1 MKKSDF
7 VFLCIVLFIFTP
19 FFLFPDLYKM
29 YQQLN
34 TNHGMCTSFFKFAI
48 LSTLG
53 ELLGLR
59 ISSGHYLQKGFG
71 ILPRAL
77 VWGIFGIG
85 INMAFIIF
93 SNGVLSLASYMGV
106 NHPIEIMNSS
116 FTFEKLLLAF
126 TISVILNSIFAP
138 IFMTLHK
145 ITDTHILATGG
156 TLHGFFS
163 PIPIGNILQHLNWKV
178 QWNFVFKK
186 TIPLFWY
193 PAHTITFLLPEELRV
208 LFAALLGV
216 ALGIILAIAARK
228 SH

>member
-93 SNGVLSLASYMGV
+93 SNGVLSLASYMGGK
-106 NHPIEIMNSS
+106 SS
-116 FTFEKLLLAF
+116 
-126 TISVILNSIFAP
+126 
-138 IFMTLHK
+138 H
-145 ITDTHILATGG
+145 
-156 TLHGFFS
+156 
-163 PIPIGNILQHLNWKV
+163 
-178 QWNFVFKK
+178 
-186 TIPLFWY
+186 
-193 PAHTITFLLPEELRV
+193 
-208 LFAALLGV
+208 
-216 ALGIILAIAARK
+216 
-228 SH
+228 